1 MSVSILYLRA
11 KSLNHRLQLSEKSDF
26 KTYISLI
33 YCGLGLD
40 VKEAP
45 LLALGG
51 SAGYSFKMS
60 YKNLLKSY
68 IYSGKMWIYVSVHKL
83 KYIRVCQGDIYLWNS
98 QLQIDIFK
106 ISHFTFQSILRWYKK
121 RAPWFYSC
129 LLGALPQCLSS
140 VFTQPVNVDWN
151 RLQMLHKMW
160 PACYV
165 SLLKP
170 TTYYM

>member
-11 KSLNHRLQLSEKSDF
+11 KSLNHRLQLSEKSDL

-68 IYSGKMWIYVSVHKL
+68 IFRENV
-83 KYIRVCQGDIYLWNS
+83 N
-98 QLQIDIFK
+98 
-106 ISHFTFQSILRWYKK
+106 LR
-121 RAPWFYSC
+121 FCS
-129 LLGALPQCLSS
+129 
-140 VFTQPVNVDWN
+140 
-151 RLQMLHKMW
+151 
-160 PACYV
+160 
-165 SLLKP
+165 
-170 TTYYM
+170 